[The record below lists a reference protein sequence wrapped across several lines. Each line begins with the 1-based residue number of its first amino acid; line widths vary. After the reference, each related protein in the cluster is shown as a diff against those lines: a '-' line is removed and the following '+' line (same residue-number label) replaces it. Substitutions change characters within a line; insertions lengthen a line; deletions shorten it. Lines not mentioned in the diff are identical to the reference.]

1 MALVNELIELGMVP
15 QLAKKLADAIGAA
28 GVAPAWGDIT
38 GVPANVTAIAEANPA
53 AYSETP
59 ADISAVLVG
68 VGLMEEDA
76 G

>member
-1 MALVNELIELGMVP
+1 MALVNELIELGLVP
-15 QLAKKLADAIGAA
+15 QLAKKLSDAIGAA
-28 GVAPAWGDIT
+28 GGAPSWDDIT
-38 GVPANVTAIAEANPA
+38 DVPANVTAVAEATPA
-53 AYSETP
+53 TYSETA